1 MSLGERGLD
10 ALVTS
15 GRPTPGPPA
24 TPTIVDAFLPSLRMA
39 RGRILLVGQAAGS
52 PPLLERL
59 GIEVVAVDLDGAH
72 RPDSGATPAERVI
85 AAVDGIR

>member
-24 TPTIVDAFLPSLRMA
+24 TPAIVDAFLPSLRMA
-39 RGRILLVGQAAGS
+39 RGRILLVS
-52 PPLLERL
+52 PAMGGTSTLEPL
-59 GIEVVAVDLDGAH
+59 GVEVVAVDLDGAH